1 MIEYKFD
8 EEKEYILHYA
18 KKLHDNRTLDI
29 LNSGNVND
37 AEDAIYISQY
47 FWRMVDSSIED
58 EDAGI
63 ELPWPEGAEFWNEKI
78 MNTLSGYLERAG
90 YESEWDSV
98 VDEQ

>member
-18 KKLHDNRTLDI
+18 KKLNDNKAIDLI
-29 LNSGNVND
+29 KSGTVNNADD
-37 AEDAIYISQY
+37 ALYLSKY

-58 EDAGI
+58 EETGV
-63 ELPWPEGAEFWNEKI
+63 ELVWPEGAEFWNEKI
-78 MNTLSGYLERAG
+78 MNSLSGYLDRAG
-90 YESEWDSV
+90 YENEWDSV

>member
-18 KKLHDNRTLDI
+18 NKLHDNRALDI
-29 LNSGNVND
+29 LNSGNINSMKKQ
-37 AEDAIYISQY
+37 YISQY

-78 MNTLSGYLERAG
+78 MNTLSGYLERTG
-90 YESEWDSV
+90 YESEWDSL

>member
-1 MIEYKFD
+1 MIEYKFK
-8 EEKEYILHYA
+8 EEKEYIILYA
-18 KKLHDNRTLDI
+18 QKLNDDRALELIETGLVN
-29 LNSGNVND
+29 NSSD
-37 AEDAIYISQY
+37 ALYLSKF

-58 EDAGI
+58 EEAGI

-78 MNTLSGYLERAG
+78 MNTLSGYIDRAG